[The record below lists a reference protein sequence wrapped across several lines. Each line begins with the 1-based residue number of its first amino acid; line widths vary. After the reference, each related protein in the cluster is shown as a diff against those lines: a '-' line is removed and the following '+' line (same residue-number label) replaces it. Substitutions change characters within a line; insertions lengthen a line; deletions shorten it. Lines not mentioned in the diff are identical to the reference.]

1 MSENLPAAPSA
12 EPTGAKEP
20 KFDNTVMLDELAA
33 MLKDINVIA
42 EREVGTERLSRAH
55 GYVDG
60 YMRAL
65 MDTGICT
72 KQQLLDMVNQARM
85 KKAHTDTE
93 MTDL

>member
-1 MSENLPAAPSA
+1 MSENIPVAPSA
-12 EPTGAKEP
+12 EPREAKEP
-20 KFDNTVMLDELAA
+20 KFDKQAILDELAA
-33 MLKDINVIA
+33 MLKDVNIIA
-42 EREVGTERLSRAH
+42 DRGPRNERLSRAH

-72 KQQLLDMVNQARM
+72 RQQLLDMVNQART
-85 KKAHTDTE
+85 KKAHTDTD